1 MDSDAGG
8 GHPRRVPAAGGRFPR
23 RARGGPRRR
32 ADERDFS
39 RDIAA
44 RYSGEIFRRD
54 MPARY
59 SGEICRRDI
68 PARYSAPWSR
78 ARPVPRRRL
87 GPRQAHQPQAGRASG
102 VVGDT
107 PTTSTPA
114 AARSAAARRVNKAA
128 SPCQQGRLAVSTR
141 PPPSSAPSE
150 SASSESAERP
160 RPRSR
165 RRRRTT
171 TAPPASGRRAGPVLE
186 ASSLTRDS
194 EGDGSDDWLREED
207 SRPVSLPGRVKAAA
221 RVTAPPRHAGRRDPR
236 RGSPWAPAAARG
248 GLALLSVA
256 QAQAGPDSDGW
267 LVRGTRT
274 VARRSRG
281 TVGS

>member
-1 MDSDAGG
+1 MCRRPGAGFPG
-8 GHPRRVPAAGGRFPR
+8 VLAGDHGAAPT
-23 RARGGPRRR
+23 
-32 ADERDFS
+32 S
-39 RDIAA
+39 
-44 RYSGEIFRRD
+44 EIFREILRRD
-54 MPARY
+54 IPARY
-59 SGEICRRDI
+59 SGEICQRDI
-68 PARYSAPWSR
+68 PARYAGEIFR
-78 ARPVPRRRL
+78 RDIARPGQEH
-87 GPRQAHQPQAGRASG
+87 GPCLVVGSAHGKHTNPKRGGRAASSATRPPLARQRPQG
-102 VVGDT
+102 QLPLAV
-107 PTTSTPA
+107 STRPP
-114 AARSAAARRVNKAA
+114 RRVNKAA

-171 TAPPASGRRAGPVLE
+171 TAPPASGRRAGPVME

-194 EGDGSDDWLREED
+194 EGDGYDDWLREED

-256 QAQAGPDSDGW
+256 QAQAGPDSDGA
-267 LVRGTRT
+267 GTGL
-274 VARRSRG
+274 AMAGPWDSDG
-281 TVGS
+281 GPA